1 MHKGITFVVV
11 WVIIIALIVFGVIF
25 LLRDKEETIP
35 AEEAIEEIVEDPLKT
50 QLVIGASVEGRPI
63 EVFRYGN
70 GDKHLLFVGGIH
82 GGYEWNSTLLS
93 YAFIDYL
100 DENPDFVPD
109 NMTISVIPSANPD
122 GLFKIIQKE
131 GRFEAVDVPV
141 DAEIALGRFNSNDV
155 DLNRNFDCKW
165 APEST
170 WRGNVVSAGT
180 EAFSEP
186 EAIAIRDFVASN
198 TPDTVVFWHSKANAV
213 YASECEEGV
222 LPETLGVMNT
232 YSTASGYKPVPVFDA
247 YEITGDAEGWLA
259 SIGIPAVTVE
269 LETRESIE
277 WARNLAGVT
286 ALVNSYSQE

>member
-35 AEEAIEEIVEDPLKT
+35 AEEAIEEIVEEPLKT

-141 DAEIALGRFNSNDV
+141 DVEIALGRFNSNDV

-286 ALVNSYSQE
+286 ALVNSYTQE